1 MYNSNNMT
9 IDYIIDKFRNII
21 YVQQVY
27 TMFSL
32 ENEKIKQCVDV
43 PID

>member
-1 MYNSNNMT
+1 MT

-32 ENEKIKQCVDV
+32 ENKTIKQYVDV